1 MGAVTRERRVLTQNA
16 AYTGKRPL
24 VALQK
29 VMNKEV
35 KIKLKNT
42 LEYKGVLLN
51 VDSYMNVFLDEA
63 FEYREDGNISEK
75 LGRIVIRGNNILYVI
90 LGEELVV

>member
-1 MGAVTRERRVLTQNA
+1 MGAVTREGRVLTQNA
-16 AYTGKRPL
+16 VYTGKRPL